1 MIMRITIFHF
11 NQRPWISFESSSVIQ
26 GLYYIMGV
34 SMERIFQK
42 LDRYFSF
49 WKIGV
54 MNPDNGLWSLTP
66 SEDQIGYLKAMN
78 ARGYH
83 IFMKPED
90 ERRFLLLDDIPQK
103 RLKYQKEQDR
113 FRPGRLVVET
123 SPGSFQVWVKAGR
136 SISNPEK
143 RYWIRYF
150 NSDTAC
156 DPNLRW
162 GRCPGFRNRKKK
174 YEQDGHYP
182 LSRLIWV
189 DWQKVAQIPKIT
201 LPKEPE
207 YLQVQKVRVK
217 KHNRPG
223 KPIQRGDYERGDDSA
238 TDFAYVLALLRRGL
252 DPDGITERL
261 LNEREDWS
269 HHKGERRQNAY
280 LQRTLRKAV
289 EIINDN

>member
-1 MIMRITIFHF
+1 MRITIFHF

-182 LSRLIWV
+182 LSRFIWV

-207 YLQVQKVRVK
+207 YLQVQKVSVK

-252 DPDGITERL
+252 NLDVITERL
-261 LNEREDWS
+261 LKEREDWS